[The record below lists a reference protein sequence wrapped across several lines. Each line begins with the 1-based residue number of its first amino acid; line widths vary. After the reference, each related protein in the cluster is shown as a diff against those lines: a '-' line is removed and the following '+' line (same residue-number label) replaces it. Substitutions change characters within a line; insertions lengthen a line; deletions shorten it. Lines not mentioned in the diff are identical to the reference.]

1 MTIDTRFYERRAA
14 LTAQEIAGE
23 LRAELAG
30 NPFCAV
36 SDVSSSSEPS
46 PGSLVFVSSEILPDA
61 LRQYEGVIIG
71 PRLPEDRDALHEG
84 ASFIVHAQPKVAFAV
99 IAARLVS
106 PRLATGREAV
116 SPEAAIAD
124 SAAIGAGAVISAGAQ
139 IGEGSVIGPNAVIGP
154 GVVIGAGTR
163 VGACAVIGFSVI
175 GRDCG
180 IGPGCVIG
188 EPGFGLV
195 AGPTGPLELPHFG
208 RVLIGDRVRLGGNC
222 TVDRGMF
229 GDTRLRDGVKLDNL
243 CHIAHNVDIGE
254 YTVMAALGG
263 IAGSVTVGR
272 GCQFGGRV
280 AIKDHIRIGNGVKL
294 AGNASPIEDVPDGE
308 TWAGQPA
315 QPIRNWM
322 RELLVLK
329 RQAATTRRAARAG
342 RVAGPDGQDD

>member
-1 MTIDTRFYERRAA
+1 MTIDTRFYERRAT

-23 LRAELAG
+23 LQTELAG

-36 SDVSSSSEPS
+36 GDVSSSGEPV
-46 PGSLVFVSSEILPDA
+46 PGSLVFVSAEALPDA
-61 LRQYEGVIIG
+61 LRQHEGIIIA
-71 PRLPEDRDALHEG
+71 PRLPDDPGALREG
-84 ASFIVHAQPKVAFAV
+84 AALVAHTQPKAAFAV
-99 IAARLVS
+99 IAARLVA
-106 PRLATGREAV
+106 PRLAAGRDAISAGAV
-116 SPEAAIAD
+116 IAD
-124 SAAIGAGAVISAGAQ
+124 SAVICAGAVISAGAE
-139 IGEGSVIGPNAVIGP
+139 IGEGAMIGPNAVIGP

-163 VGACAVIGFSVI
+163 IGACAVIGFSVI
-175 GRDCG
+175 GRDCS

-195 AGPTGPLELPHFG
+195 PGPAGPLELPHFG

-254 YTVMAALGG
+254 YTVIAALGG
-263 IAGSVTVGR
+263 IAGSTTIGR

-280 AIKDHIRIGNGVKL
+280 GVKDHVRIGNGVKL

-315 QPIRNWM
+315 QPIRHWM

-329 RQAATTRRAARAG
+329 RQAATTRRAARAS
-342 RVAGPDGQDD
+342 RVAVPDGQDD